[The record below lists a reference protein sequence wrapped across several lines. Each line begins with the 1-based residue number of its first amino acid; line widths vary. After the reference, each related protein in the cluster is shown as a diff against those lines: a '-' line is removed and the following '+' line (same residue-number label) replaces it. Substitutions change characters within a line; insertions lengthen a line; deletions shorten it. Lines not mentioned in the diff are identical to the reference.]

1 MRIVRVIGA
10 MAMPRIALLTLVIFV
25 AGALHALCASAQE
38 SGVTR
43 LMAGDRVNVT
53 VFGQTNLSGSF
64 QIDGEGSIEL
74 PLIGAVQIRQLT
86 PKEAEKKIEDRLAD
100 GYLNRPVVSISVGEV
115 RPIYVLGDVRS
126 PAAYAFR
133 PGSSVLSAIA
143 QAGGYGAEVGGT
155 LSDFLVAD
163 ERVRVL
169 EGTRQTLLIRM
180 VRLEAQRD
188 EQTSF
193 TPPAFV
199 AEAPPSK
206 FADALKI
213 ENEALRYQQ
222 EVFAQELKLQREQ
235 KPRLEAARDSIE
247 QQIAS
252 DKKQFDL
259 VGEQLVDMDQLQ
271 SKGLSLRSREVS
283 LRREQ
288 AALDSSMS
296 RYRSEL
302 ARLAVTLGEL
312 DIAIYTTQ
320 NNYKRRVLAEL
331 EEARRRSQEIEN
343 TLPTAKEVRDIRSQ
357 QVANASGM
365 GQTAPTYRILLS
377 RTIGDEIKTL
387 PVTGETLLQP
397 GDVVEVKRLRL
408 ENSPRI
414 VSSAAPSDV
423 GATAAKPL
431 PPGGQSLLQPSEEA
445 EPKQP
450 AGANS
455 SGLLSITG
463 APDRGGAADIVG
475 AAPKTRA
482 AAGDG
487 LWQPGDVIEPK
498 RSAEE
503 SNSGAIS
510 STAASDPGSSSVEIP
525 PKPARRTGFGKGVG
539 AR

>member
-1 MRIVRVIGA
+1 LRTVTVKGA
-10 MAMPRIALLTLVIFV
+10 MALPRIVLLTLVICI
-25 AGALHALCASAQE
+25 AGALDGARSIAQE
-38 SGVTR
+38 SSVTR

-74 PLIGAVQIRQLT
+74 PLIGAVQVKQLT
-86 PKEAEKKIEDRLAD
+86 PKEAEKKIGDRLAD

-115 RPIYVLGDVRS
+115 RPVYVLGDVRS

-163 ERVRVL
+163 ERVRVI

-180 VRLEAQRD
+180 ARLEAQRD
-188 EQTSF
+188 EQASF
-193 TPPAFV
+193 TPPSFV
-199 AEAPPSK
+199 AEAPPGK
-206 FADALKI
+206 FAEAVKI

-247 QQIAS
+247 QQITS

-259 VGEQLVDMDQLQ
+259 VGEQLGDMEQLQ

-331 EEARRRSQEIEN
+331 EEARRRAQEIEN

-357 QVANASGM
+357 QVANASGI

-387 PVTGETLLQP
+387 TVTGETLLQP

-408 ENSPRI
+408 EDSPRV
-414 VSSAAPSDV
+414 VSSIDTPETGGS
-423 GATAAKPL
+423 AAKTRGL
-431 PPGGQSLLQPSEEA
+431 TGEVLLQPAEMA
-445 EPKQP
+445 EPKQ
-450 AGANS
+450 ANPETS

-463 APDRGGAADIVG
+463 APETGSSAAKLRS
-475 AAPKTRA
+475 ATRDA
-482 AAGDG
+482 
-487 LWQPGDVIEPK
+487 LWQPGDVVEPK
-498 RSAEE
+498 RPSVETDT
-503 SNSGAIS
+503 GAPD
-510 STAASDPGSSSVEIP
+510 AASSSVGIP
-525 PKPARRTGFGKGVG
+525 PKPTRRGNLAKGTG